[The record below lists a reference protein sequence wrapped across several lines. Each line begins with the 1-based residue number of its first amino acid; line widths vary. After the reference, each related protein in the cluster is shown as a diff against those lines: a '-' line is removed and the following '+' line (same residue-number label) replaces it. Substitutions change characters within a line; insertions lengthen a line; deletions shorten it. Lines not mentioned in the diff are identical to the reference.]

1 LLQPDESQRRRVV
14 ILGDFQAEA
23 VRFMLENCPPSD
35 KLAYMKALAERTTL
49 IRQWT
54 LFLDRVPLVLAPIC
68 SEPVYVQGF
77 DIESAER
84 TAALWRECAT
94 MMAVPVLGLPAVAVP
109 TGLADGLPMGVQIIG
124 PRFREDVCLDCA
136 EVIEARAGAIT
147 PIDPKW

>member
-1 LLQPDESQRRRVV
+1 MIEKEGDEGIR
-14 ILGDFQAEA
+14 IAM
-23 VRFMLENCPPSD
+23 RFMLENCPQSD

-77 DIESAER
+77 DIESAAR

-94 MMAVPVLGLPAVAVP
+94 MMAVPVLGLPAIAVP
-109 TGLADGLPMGVQIIG
+109 TGVVAGLPTGVQIIG
-124 PRFREDVCLDCA
+124 PRWREDLCLDA
-136 EVIEARAGAIT
+136 AQAIETRAGPIT
-147 PIDPKW
+147 PIDPAW